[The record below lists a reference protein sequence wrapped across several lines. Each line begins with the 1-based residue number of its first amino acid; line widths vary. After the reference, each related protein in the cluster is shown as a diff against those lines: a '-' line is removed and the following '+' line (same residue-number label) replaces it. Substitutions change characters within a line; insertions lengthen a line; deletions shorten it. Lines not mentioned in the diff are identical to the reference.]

1 MYDIFEYFKDRFYRV
16 QVCYES
22 FKLGDIKEALEN
34 VIDNIDSEN
43 SADFW
48 YYVEHGE
55 STSKEEYFKI
65 RNSYFKV
72 LGLADAKSL
81 SAEEVHDSLKRLL
94 IARICNTY
102 SEEVN
107 FSASIVDNLM
117 RCILQLEWSKK
128 FFSVSIYSEYYR
140 NNKFENMIYGEI
152 DINKT
157 NEANPQLCGFS
168 EGFKVYD
175 EETPDNKRI
184 DYNTIYSF
192 DYNRILTEGGDL
204 FYTELVD
211 LSDFL
216 EYSLDI
222 ENKENKLTFQYLH
235 TDIDR
240 TSYDG
245 FENSLADVDVAFFNI
260 KDAWEQ
266 YLYESN
272 NLYHLEKYNTA
283 FLVGFTAFES
293 FVEFIID
300 KLINVIKEQ
309 SKNIDISF
317 DSIIDIELSDVSDV
331 KQLMELVLER
341 QYFWYDNYHK
351 LKNDR
356 RRLIEEKLTQI
367 FLLIQRELEIDTDI
381 LEITKNT
388 LKKLNE
394 TRNILAHGVEHE
406 FDDEDFKL
414 FYGQLLLAMANI
426 IQFLQGERL
435 FERIEV
441 E

>member
-1 MYDIFEYFKDRFYRV
+1 MYDIFEYFKDRFYRD

-22 FKLGDIKEALEN
+22 FKLDDIKEALEN

-65 RNSYFKV
+65 RDSYFKV

-128 FFSVSIYSEYYR
+128 FFSVSICSEYYR

-157 NEANPQLCGFS
+157 NEANPQLYGFF

-184 DYNTIYSF
+184 NYNTIYSF
-192 DYNRILTEGGDL
+192 DYNRILTDGGDL
-204 FYTELVD
+204 LLVD

-216 EYSLDI
+216 KYSLDI

-235 TDIDR
+235 TDIDS

-260 KDAWEQ
+260 KGAWEQ

-309 SKNIDISF
+309 SIDIDISF